1 MYPESM
7 EETHWHGLNIAITG
21 VEALSEEEQLE
32 RRALIDEVTKPPR
45 LSSPEVTIETTI
57 INQDDPT
64 A

>member
-1 MYPESM
+1 M

-45 LSSPEVTIETTI
+45 LPSPEATMETMMMDQEI
-57 INQDDPT
+57 PT